1 MAEKSIPDNVV
12 SLDLFRKIKHPRSY
26 EERKEGNLERL
37 ISYLEKEI
45 ENKASMLFNVREHVE
60 KLLEDAKKAKK
71 KINNQD

>member
-1 MAEKSIPDNVV
+1 MAEESIPDNVV

-26 EERKEGNLERL
+26 EERKQGNLERL

-45 ENKASMLFNVREHVE
+45 ENKASIFSNVREYAE
-60 KLLEDAKKAKK
+60 KLLEDAKKAKE